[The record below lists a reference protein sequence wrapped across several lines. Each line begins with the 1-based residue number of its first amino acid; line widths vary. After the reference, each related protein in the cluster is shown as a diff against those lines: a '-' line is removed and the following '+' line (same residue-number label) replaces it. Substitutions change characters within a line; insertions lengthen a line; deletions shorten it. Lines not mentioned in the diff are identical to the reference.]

1 MKKKKRTQTG
11 NPKTT
16 HAHKDTRA
24 IGPKSSHTENEPLH
38 QPDYLLE
45 DHPELG
51 IPSMVHNGVR
61 PKQGRRAKK

>member
-1 MKKKKRTQTG
+1 MKKKKRTRTG

-16 HAHKDTRA
+16 QAPKDTRR
-24 IGPKSSHTENEPLH
+24 IGQKSSRTENEPLH

-61 PKQGRRAKK
+61 PKQGHRTKK